1 MKKLIAT
8 GAILAVAALA
18 LAGCAGHRDASDE
31 GPSSGSLEYY
41 SVALPDGQNV
51 DCIGSVYTGNA
62 YVPDCDWPNVYEGP
76 LHSDNSG
83 SLESYVVKNPV
94 GEDVICVSSV
104 YTGSAKGPDCDWSAL
119 TR

>member
-51 DCIGSVYTGNA
+51 DCIGSVYTGSA
-62 YVPDCDWPNVYEGP
+62 YVPDCDWDNTYEGP
-76 LHSDNSG
+76 RHSDNNG

-119 TR
+119 AR